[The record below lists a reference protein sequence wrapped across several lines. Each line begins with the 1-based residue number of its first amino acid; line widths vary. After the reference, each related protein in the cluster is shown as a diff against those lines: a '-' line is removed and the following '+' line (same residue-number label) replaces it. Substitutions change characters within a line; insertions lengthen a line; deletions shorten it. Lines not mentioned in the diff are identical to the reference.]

1 MSNPKGPTTL
11 DHRLY
16 AWLAEPHPQRFERA
30 FSAYFAVA
38 FPAVMRHLVR
48 LSRWDPGQLEELAQ
62 DALLRFFEKVG
73 KGRREASELVR
84 AALQTIRP
92 LNMGSFHERQV
103 QSWTQD
109 VESFRATATSFKPAT
124 DEDSG
129 NVDFKEPIRRLADR
143 IAPLQARGS
152 HLLDAVYVD
161 LHWESASSQQGE
173 SADTSE
179 FEHLPARAIGSIT
192 FAASFAAATAQ
203 GSPRVVSAERLR
215 PGVTRFVAGT
225 ATVLNTLPNLRV
237 PTNGYLFEM
246 TLTIYLDEC
255 KKRGR
260 QKRGGS
266 GFLDADERIAVA
278 SHPLG
283 QLGTEFE
290 APPDPPELD
299 GEGPRASAMGF
310 ASDSPREPSVDPM
323 RQFEDQEFFEK
334 FHDFLRRP
342 LDAATA
348 EYERARLSGRATAE
362 LKKVESVSNKFART
376 VAVLTLMGEGYT
388 QEQAAERLDLSRNQV
403 KYIIELVQEAFERFS
418 HTSDRLE
425 SHLAGEGVRSHD

>member
-1 MSNPKGPTTL
+1 MSNPKAPTTL

-84 AALQTIRP
+84 TALQAIRP
-92 LNMGSFHERQV
+92 LNMGPFHERQV
-103 QSWTQD
+103 RSWAQD
-109 VESFRATATSFKPAT
+109 AESFRATAMSFKLAA
-124 DEDSG
+124 DEEEG
-129 NVDFKEPIRRLADR
+129 NTDFKEPIRRLADR

-152 HLLDAVYVD
+152 HLLDSVYVD
-161 LHWESASSQQGE
+161 LQWECASSRQAETTHTE
-173 SADTSE
+173 S
-179 FEHLPARAIGSIT
+179 EHRPARAIDMIE
-192 FAASFAAATAQ
+192 FAASFAAAAAQ
-203 GSPRVVSAERLR
+203 DSPRVHAAEQLR

-266 GFLDADERIAVA
+266 GFLDAGERTGDV
-278 SHPLG
+278 SHPLE
-283 QLGTEFE
+283 QLGTDFE
-290 APPDPPELD
+290 GPPDPPELD
-299 GEGPRASAMGF
+299 GEGPRPSATGL
-310 ASDSPREPSVDPM
+310 ASDSSREPSVDPM

-334 FHDFLRRP
+334 FHDFLRHP

-418 HTSDRLE
+418 QTSDRLE
-425 SHLAGEGVRSHD
+425 SHLASEGVRLHD